1 MIGTVVIAGTFGACV
16 LGAGVKTYR
25 EEKRKR
31 EFPWTVAAERFR
43 RHPSSRFNREAVT
56 KKKKRFSL
64 HGKIKSFSETL
75 PLDEM
80 VPILRQTESPI
91 VAHFS
96 PWEETEESEM
106 ALSAK
111 RANEEPTGE
120 DSARF
125 QRHISK
131 YWRPY
136 WGVGLES

>member
-1 MIGTVVIAGTFGACV
+1 MIVTSLAIAGAGA
-16 LGAGVKTYR
+16 LGYSVKVYR

-31 EFPWTVAAERFR
+31 EFPWTVAAQRFR
-43 RHPSSRFNREAVT
+43 RHPSVT
-56 KKKKRFSL
+56 KKKRFSL
-64 HGKIKSFSETL
+64 HDKIKSFSETL
-75 PLDEM
+75 PLDDL

-96 PWEETEESEM
+96 PWEETEESEI

-111 RANEEPTGE
+111 SANQEGFTTEE
-120 DSARF
+120 DWARF
-125 QRHISK
+125 QRHISR